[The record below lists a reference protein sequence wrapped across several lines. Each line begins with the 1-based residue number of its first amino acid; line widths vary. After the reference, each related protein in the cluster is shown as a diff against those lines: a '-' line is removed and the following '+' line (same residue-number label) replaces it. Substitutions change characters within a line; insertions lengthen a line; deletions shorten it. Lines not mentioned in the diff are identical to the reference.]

1 MTMSW
6 LDHVN
11 IRTSNVAEMTR
22 FYEEAMDLKNG
33 ARPPFGFGGS
43 WLYCGKRAVVHLVE
57 VPKTPG
63 ATELRLEHFAFMAK
77 GLEKFLKKLK
87 ALKVPYEIAI
97 VPMTGNT
104 QVNVLDPD
112 GNHIEIQFVAAEK
125 ADESLMR
132 VQERYGARPVA
143 PKQRRAA
150 ARSATARKSAPAS
163 RKRAATA
170 SKRAA
175 RR

>member
-57 VPKTPG
+57 VPKTPAG
-63 ATELRLEHFAFMAK
+63 TELRLEHFAFMAK

-125 ADESLMR
+125 AEESLMR

-150 ARSATARKSAPAS
+150 AAKVATN
-163 RKRAATA
+163 RKRAATGR
-170 SKRAA
+170 KRATS
-175 RR
+175 R